1 MSATLAPQ
9 LRSELVGKVEQFLL
23 KGTSKSEIADGLSQH
38 LQKLNVSD
46 YVSQA
51 DSILGE
57 AAAKAGRPDD
67 ATGFHPLSDGPST
80 FFESIATP
88 LIQRGWKVAPCYPKD
103 KTVHTKLVP
112 EPLRMISK
120 DPAQIHAWG
129 LAEPNANVC
138 VYAEQ
143 VEGGACPRSRGQI
156 LQPRGRRAILVHH

>member
-67 ATGFHPLSDGPST
+67 AGPVA
-80 FFESIATP
+80 IA
-88 LIQRGWKVAPCYPKD
+88 
-103 KTVHTKLVP
+103 
-112 EPLRMISK
+112 
-120 DPAQIHAWG
+120 
-129 LAEPNANVC
+129 
-138 VYAEQ
+138 
-143 VEGGACPRSRGQI
+143 
-156 LQPRGRRAILVHH
+156 